1 MQIVAESLVYVHY
14 NHRLLIRYQED
25 YERSYKNWDTYVEDN
40 SMEID
45 MAEVEE
51 REYALIFANGEA
63 QPTRSILV
71 NLSDEVSVE
80 RPSSSSRRGEITRG
94 KRAKATN

>member
-1 MQIVAESLVYVHY
+1 MYVHY
-14 NHRLLIRYQED
+14 NHWLLTQYRED

-63 QPTRSILV
+63 HPTRSIHV
-71 NLSDEVSVE
+71 NLSNEVSIE
-80 RPSSSSRRGEITRG
+80 RSSSSSRRGEITHG